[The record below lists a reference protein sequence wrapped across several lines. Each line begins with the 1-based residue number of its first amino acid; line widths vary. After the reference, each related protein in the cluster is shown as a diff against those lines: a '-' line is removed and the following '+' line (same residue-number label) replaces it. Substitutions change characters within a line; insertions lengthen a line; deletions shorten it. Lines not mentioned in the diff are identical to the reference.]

1 MDVKTLDLLQML
13 QEEETPISNLA
24 LKELLL
30 NSLNEK
36 KKKKLPVSP
45 NCPRLIYNRPIRNHE
60 HDIYLCIFW
69 LGLSFIMENLLA
81 RPQGVVI
88 GIYDD
93 FKKNIMSCIDRMKTE
108 HCLYLPSF
116 SFGKSLTLPDP
127 SIRYHPHSMLDW

>member
-45 NCPRLIYNRPIRNHE
+45 NCPRLIMNM
-60 HDIYLCIFW
+60 IYI
-69 LGLSFIMENLLA
+69 S
-81 RPQGVVI
+81 V
-88 GIYDD
+88 
-93 FKKNIMSCIDRMKTE
+93 
-108 HCLYLPSF
+108 F
-116 SFGKSLTLPDP
+116 SG
-127 SIRYHPHSMLDW
+127 